1 MAKDPTAAAQR
12 WAQNLGAATQAIQ
25 AGVAGVTVAP
35 GAAAARQKSV
45 WMQNTQASADK
56 WARNVGSV
64 PLSDWQNSMN
74 TKGIPRIASG
84 AQEAIPKMTN
94 FLQAFIPHV
103 EAGVRAL
110 PARGTLENNIARM
123 VAMVRHNAQFT
134 GRPAGR

>member
-1 MAKDPTAAAQR
+1 MAKDPAAAAQR

-25 AGVAGVTVAP
+25 AGVAAVTVAP

-64 PLSDWQNSMN
+64 QLGDWQNSMN

-84 AQEAIPKMTN
+84 ATEAVPKMTA

-103 EAGVRAL
+103 EAGVRQL

>member
-64 PLSDWQNSMN
+64 QLSDWQNSMN

-84 AQEAIPKMTN
+84 AQEAIPKMTS